1 MSEYVGFGWRD
12 RNAKKVSGRAPDPLN
27 GSSAGGLFPP
37 LSQNGIGTN
46 LLHVSHCSCSHSPA
60 AVKNAMTWHAVGG
73 GSSSAMSS
81 RMFPRANVC
90 VQYLQLIVYHRVL
103 TGAASELYL
112 CVIKGFRE

>member
-27 GSSAGGLFPP
+27 GSSAGGLFPQ
-37 LSQNGIGTN
+37 LSQNGTN
-46 LLHVSHCSCSHSPA
+46 VLQASHNFCPHSPA
-60 AVKNAMTWHAVGG
+60 AVKNAMTWHSVGG

-90 VQYLQLIVYHRVL
+90 VQYLQLIVSHRVL

-112 CVIKGFRE
+112 CVIKVFRE